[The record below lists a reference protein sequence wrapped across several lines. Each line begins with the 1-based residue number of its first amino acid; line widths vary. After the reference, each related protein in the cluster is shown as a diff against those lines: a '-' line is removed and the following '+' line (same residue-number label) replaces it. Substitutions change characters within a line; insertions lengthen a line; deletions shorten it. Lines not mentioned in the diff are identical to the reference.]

1 MSYSYVIDTFAW
13 VEYLIGGRRG
23 STSKEYIENGRAATP
38 TIVLLELVKWFLREI
53 ESGRRTLDQM
63 NQAIEFARSRTL
75 IVDLD
80 EQLARKAAE
89 TDFLMK
95 KKIQNWPVADSIVYT
110 TATMSGAKVV
120 SGDPHFKS
128 LPDVVVI

>member
-89 TDFLMK
+89 TDFL
-95 KKIQNWPVADSIVYT
+95 
-110 TATMSGAKVV
+110 G
-120 SGDPHFKS
+120 F
-128 LPDVVVI
+128 